1 MEGVDESIWRL
12 QTRIN
17 QLEDNDANEYVALE
31 EVIRRQGKVEENQV
45 KNIDDQSKIWAS
57 LRRVTMDSS
66 RKYVELLDRILDLDK
81 KVDNLSTRI

>member
-1 MEGVDESIWRL
+1 M
-12 QTRIN
+12 
-17 QLEDNDANEYVALE
+17 ALE

>member
-1 MEGVDESIWRL
+1 
-12 QTRIN
+12 
-17 QLEDNDANEYVALE
+17 VALE